1 VAQGV
6 QRQAPLALRRAVAQ
20 AVRRQGVAKLVNR
33 DRDAE
38 AGQEEQD
45 GAGVWEADGGRP
57 ER

>member
-1 VAQGV
+1 VAQRI

-20 AVRRQGVAKLVNR
+20 AVRRQGVTELMNR
-33 DRDAE
+33 DRDGE

-45 GAGVWEADGGRP
+45 GARVWKSDGGRP